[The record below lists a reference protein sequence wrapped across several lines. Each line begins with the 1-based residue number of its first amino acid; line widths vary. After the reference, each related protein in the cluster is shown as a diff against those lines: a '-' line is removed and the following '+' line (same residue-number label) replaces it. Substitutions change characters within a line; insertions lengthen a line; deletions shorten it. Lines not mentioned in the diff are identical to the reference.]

1 MDHVTIRVP
10 NKMDRLN
17 RLLSETQTNGE
28 LYTHVLLGGMR
39 GKVNIGATKAA
50 EFWDLYCECVRNK
63 SPSLYLAEKPLNELP
78 IVVDIDLETRY
89 VPERKSNMRLYD
101 MNHVRKIVGAYQ
113 SIVRNDILCNL
124 KPGSLTCVLLE
135 KEPRLTEINGIS
147 YIKNGFHLHFPK
159 CFVDVAVQKAYVIPM
174 VTKRL
179 EGMFDHLYTLDDGT
193 CGSDDDT
200 SDEDNRK
207 CCKTAAGSSNKDH
220 YKFVDAASITV
231 HWLMYGS
238 RKHEGSPYIATK
250 CFDDKCNEMGFEE
263 AFGDYIL
270 PRLKGQDVADTCSG
284 RVMSMLPRIL
294 STRLHG
300 RTCYYFTSR
309 PSVDT
314 PAASDDLT
322 KIKLKRPV
330 FVQKT
335 INETLKEIGDLLPLI
350 DRKRADDRSDWLSIG
365 FCLHNITEGDDEGL
379 SLWLEFSER
388 SDKYNEAEC
397 ICIWNSMVE
406 NSYTIKTIQYF
417 AKVDSPEE
425 YNILCKKKSDDL
437 LNRTVEG
444 GHNDLAK
451 MMFNEYSN
459 EFVYS
464 TYNSQWYMF
473 KDHVWSVFKSCYDLR
488 ERISNNNGA
497 IICQIN
503 DHIVESQKKLKR
515 MGVDPSAKK
524 RRGNRDDEE
533 NEEDEEDE
541 KEIER
546 LRNKISALT
555 KLIKQCKNAA
565 FKNCVMKE
573 CEEVFR
579 NDYFS
584 RKLNDNPYLVAFK
597 NGVYDFKN
605 DCFRDGKPE
614 DYLSVRLPIE
624 YKDYR
629 SLDNPEV
636 LEVAEFFRKILPDDD
651 VRQYF
656 LEQACQ
662 LFIGGNHDK
671 VFCVW
676 TGSGDNGKSVTQSL
690 FEKMLGELAVKISTK
705 LITGEKSKMGQ
716 AMPELARTGNGVRWV
731 VMDEPSQNEQITT
744 GLLKAITGNDSY
756 YARDLYEGGKGMRE
770 IVPMYKLHMLCNTL
784 PAIRNP
790 DEACW
795 ERVRVIPF
803 ESKFVDEDKCPP
815 TYEEQLKQKIFLKDP
830 HLKDR
835 IGHLLQPFAWYLI
848 YHLRILNKKT
858 RKIPDKVR
866 IATNMYREENNSDP
880 IREFVDDNLDK
891 NDNCEISVDDI
902 VSKYREWWRVNY
914 PGEKL
919 TILKK
924 AIVNSFGKVL
934 GDVEEIATRGGIKR
948 KVFRGYAWQGG
959 ETNNNNNPMLM

>member
-1 MDHVTIRVP
+1 
-10 NKMDRLN
+10 MDRLN
-17 RLLSETQTNGE
+17 SLLSETQTNGD
-28 LYTHVLLGGMR
+28 LYTHVLLGGMH
-39 GKVNIGATKAA
+39 GKVNIGSRNAR
-50 EFWDLYCECVRNK
+50 EFWDLYIRCVTDKCN
-63 SPSLYLAEKPLNELP
+63 SLYLAEKPLTELP
-78 IVVDIDLETRY
+78 ILADIDLETRY
-89 VPERKSNMRLYD
+89 VSSRKANMKLYTMAHVKKIISTYQTIISKKILQEEPLPEGTM
-101 MNHVRKIVGAYQ
+101 
-113 SIVRNDILCNL
+113 
-124 KPGSLTCVLLE
+124 TCVLLE
-135 KEPRLTEINGIS
+135 KAPRITEINGIS

-174 VTKRL
+174 VTEEL
-179 EGMFDHLYTLDDGT
+179 CGMFDHLYTLDDGT
-193 CGSDDDT
+193 CDLSGDDDKKNT
-200 SDEDNRK
+200 RCADRK
-207 CCKTAAGSSNKDH
+207 KFEDH
-220 YKFVDAASITV
+220 YKFVDGASTTV

-238 RKHEGSPYIATK
+238 RKQEGLPYVATK
-250 CFDDKCNEMGFEE
+250 CFNDKCVEISFDA
-263 AFGDYIL
+263 AFGNYVL
-270 PRLKGQDVADTCSG
+270 PKLRGQVEPDTCNE
-284 RVMSMLPRIL
+284 RVIELLPRIL

-300 RTCYYFTSR
+300 RTMYYFKSR

-314 PAASDDLT
+314 PAASSDLT
-322 KIKLKRPV
+322 RIKQKRPV
-330 FVQKT
+330 FVQKNIT
-335 INETLKEIGDLLPLI
+335 ETLNEISELI
-350 DRKRADDRSDWLSIG
+350 TLISDKRAEDRSDWLSIG
-365 FCLHNITEGDDEGL
+365 FCLHNITEGDDDGL

-397 ICIWNSMVE
+397 ICMWNSMIE

-417 AKVDSPEE
+417 AKLDSPDK
-425 YNILCKKKSDDL
+425 YNELCKRKCDNL
-437 LNRTVEG
+437 LNKTVEG

-451 MMFNEYSN
+451 MLFNEYGN

-464 TYNSQWYMF
+464 TLNSQWYMF
-473 KDHVWSVFKSCYDLR
+473 KDHIWVMSRSCFDLR

-503 DHIVESQKKLKR
+503 DHIAESYRELR
-515 MGVDPSAKK
+515 RLGVSDPSG
-524 RRGNRDDEE
+524 RRRRPDDDDDE
-533 NEEDEEDE
+533 NEDD
-541 KEIER
+541 IQR
-546 LRNKISALT
+546 LKGKIAVLS
-555 KLIKQCKNAA
+555 KLVKQCKNST
-565 FKNCVMKE
+565 FKNSVMRE

-579 NDYFS
+579 NDSFS

-605 DCFRDGKPE
+605 DSFRDGKPE
-614 DYLSVRLPIE
+614 DYLSVQLPIE
-624 YKDYR
+624 YKDYH
-629 SLDNPEV
+629 SLDNSEV
-636 LEVAEFFRKILPDDD
+636 LEVAEFFRKILPDDA

-756 YARDLYEGGKGMRE
+756 YARDLYEGGKGMKE

-803 ESKFVDEDKCPP
+803 ESKFVDEEKCPP
-815 TYEEQLKQKIFLKDP
+815 TYEEQMKQKTFIKDP
-830 HLKDR
+830 HIKDR
-835 IGHLLQPFAWYLI
+835 ISHLVQPLAWYLI

-858 RKIPDKVR
+858 RQIPDKVR
-866 IATNMYREENNSDP
+866 VATNMYREENNSDP
-880 IREFVDDNLDK
+880 IREFIDDNLEK
-891 NDNCEISVDDI
+891 SENSELSVDDI
-902 VSKYREWWRVNY
+902 CSRYREWWRINY

-919 TILKK
+919 TAVKK
-924 AIVNSFGKVL
+924 AIIISFSKII
-934 GDVEEIATRGGIKR
+934 GDVEEVVARGGMKR
-948 KVFRGYAWQGG
+948 RVFRGYVWQQSDV
-959 ETNNNNNPMLM
+959 NPLIF